1 MAKEKALETSTA
13 AVKKEDVKKLPLG
26 KRIAKWWREMKS
38 ELKKV
43 VWPTPKQ
50 VVNNTAVALVV
61 MAVSAILIW
70 GFDWV
75 AGQIVGAV
83 LTLAGKG

>member
-1 MAKEKALETSTA
+1 MANNEKAVTTTTY
-13 AVKKEDVKKLPLG
+13 AVKKETGKKPGLG

-50 VVNNTAVALVV
+50 VVNNTIVALVDL
-61 MAVSAILIW
+61 MREFYHKL
-70 GFDWV
+70 
-75 AGQIVGAV
+75 
-83 LTLAGKG
+83 